1 MDISRKAL
9 IITFII
15 DLLLIAVGVVCMVVL
30 KFNTLSLALFFA
42 ISVMVL
48 ISSILI
54 WKYGKNYKK

>member
-30 KFNTLSLALFFA
+30 KFNTLSLALFLA

>member
-1 MDISRKAL
+1 MDISKKAL

-30 KFNTLSLALFFA
+30 KFNTLSLCLFFA
-42 ISVMVL
+42 LSVLVL

-54 WKYGKNYKK
+54 WKFGKAYKK